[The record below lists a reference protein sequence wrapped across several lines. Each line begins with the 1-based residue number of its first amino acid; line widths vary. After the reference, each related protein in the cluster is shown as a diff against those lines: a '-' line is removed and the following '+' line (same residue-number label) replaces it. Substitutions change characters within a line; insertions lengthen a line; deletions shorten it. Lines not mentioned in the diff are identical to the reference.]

1 MNRLI
6 ATVAVEKTFFNY
18 DSDYDY
24 FVPDNLRDQLVIGT
38 RVRVPFGKG
47 NVLRYGIVV
56 KLFGAINTDLKEIV
70 SVTGNAPVLSQEMVS
85 LALWLKE
92 RCFCTTYECLRQM
105 LPRGIDKVGDKS
117 SRMVRL
123 VIENED
129 DLPKLTPKQKSVV
142 SLLFDVGTAAVQEV
156 CAFCSVGEAVVKN
169 LVQYGVC
176 EIYEKEIYRM
186 PYKLSSDGER
196 SEIILSAQ
204 QKKAFECYSEMLE
217 DCGGTGLQYGRA

>member
-70 SVTGNAPVLSQEMVS
+70 SVTGNAPVLSQ
-85 LALWLKE
+85 
-92 RCFCTTYECLRQM
+92 
-105 LPRGIDKVGDKS
+105 I
-117 SRMVRL
+117 
-123 VIENED
+123 
-129 DLPKLTPKQKSVV
+129 
-142 SLLFDVGTAAVQEV
+142 
-156 CAFCSVGEAVVKN
+156 
-169 LVQYGVC
+169 
-176 EIYEKEIYRM
+176 
-186 PYKLSSDGER
+186 
-196 SEIILSAQ
+196 
-204 QKKAFECYSEMLE
+204 
-217 DCGGTGLQYGRA
+217 GRASCRERVSA